1 VRFSPDKKMVFF
13 TSNMFGPAY
22 VLGVEVAKAVNPK
35 PSEVVSTPALAK
47 RYNPTVPEDTHAIP
61 K

>member
-1 VRFSPDKKMVFF
+1 
-13 TSNMFGPAY
+13 MFGPAY

>member
-1 VRFSPDKKMVFF
+1 MVFF

-22 VLGVEVAKAVNPK
+22 VLGVEVEKAVNPK
-35 PSEVVSTPALAK
+35 PGEVVSTPQLAK
-47 RYNPTVPEDTHAIP
+47 RYNPRVPEDTKKIP